1 MKAATQSY
9 LEKVKLLSLDDQE
22 RLLSRMTG
30 KLPKRLQKDKL
41 TKDEAIAIQLELE
54 DEQLQEWRGIM
65 LGLQEKAKKAQEK
78 AAQKAAKEKEALAK
92 KAKAA
97 EEKLAKKAASEQQ
110 KLAKKNTP
118 KKPAVKATKAKS
130 AEIESAVPTLVTP
143 KK

>member
-9 LEKVKLLSLDDQE
+9 LDKVKSLSLDDQE

-65 LGLQEKAKKAQEK
+65 VGLQEKARKAQEK

-110 KLAKKNTP
+110 KLAKKNAP
-118 KKPAVKATKAKS
+118 KKPAAKNTKAKETS
-130 AEIESAVPTLVTP
+130 IESAVPTLVPT

>member
-65 LGLQEKAKKAQEK
+65 VSLQEKAKKVQEK
-78 AAQKAAKEKEALAK
+78 AAQKAEKEKEALAK

-110 KLAKKNTP
+110 KLAKKNAP
-118 KKPAVKATKAKS
+118 KKPAAKNTKAKEAS
-130 AEIESAVPTLVTP
+130 IESDVPTLVP
-143 KK
+143 AKK

>member
-65 LGLQEKAKKAQEK
+65 VGLQEKAKKAQEK

-92 KAKAA
+92 KTKAA

-110 KLAKKNTP
+110 KLAKKNAT
-118 KKPAVKATKAKS
+118 KKTAVKATKAKS
-130 AEIESAVPTLVTP
+130 AEIESAVPTLGTP

>member
-65 LGLQEKAKKAQEK
+65 LALQEKAKKAQEK

-110 KLAKKNTP
+110 KLAKKNAS
-118 KKPAVKATKAKS
+118 KKPAVKATKAKGS
-130 AEIESAVPTLVTP
+130 EIESAVPTLVTP

>member
-41 TKDEAIAIQLELE
+41 TKEEAIAIQLELE

-65 LGLQEKAKKAQEK
+65 VSLQEKAKKAQEK

-110 KLAKKNTP
+110 KLAKKNAT
-118 KKPAVKATKAKS
+118 KKPVAEKTKAKGS
-130 AEIESAVPTLVTP
+130 EVESAVPTLVTP

>member
-9 LEKVKLLSLDDQE
+9 LDKVKLLSLDDQE

-41 TKDEAIAIQLELE
+41 TKDEAMAIQLELE

-65 LGLQEKAKKAQEK
+65 VSLQEKAKKVQEK
-78 AAQKAAKEKEALAK
+78 AAQKAQKEKEALAK

-97 EEKLAKKAASEQQ
+97 EEKLAKKAANEQQ
-110 KLAKKNTP
+110 KLAKKNAP
-118 KKPAVKATKAKS
+118 KKTVVKNTKAKD
-130 AEIESAVPTLVTP
+130 AGIESEVPTLVP
-143 KK
+143 AKK

>member
-9 LEKVKLLSLDDQE
+9 LDKVKSLSVDDQE

-41 TKDEAIAIQLELE
+41 TKEEAIAIQLELE

-78 AAQKAAKEKEALAK
+78 AAQKAEKEKEALLK

-110 KLAKKNTP
+110 KLAKKNAP
-118 KKPAVKATKAKS
+118 KKPAAKNTKAKD
-130 AEIESAVPTLVTP
+130 AGIESAVPTLVP
-143 KK
+143 AKK

>member
-30 KLPKRLQKDKL
+30 KLAKRLQKDKL

-65 LGLQEKAKKAQEK
+65 VGLQEKAKKAQEK

-110 KLAKKNTP
+110 KLAKKNAT
-118 KKPAVKATKAKS
+118 KKPAAEKTKAKGS
-130 AEIESAVPTLVTP
+130 EIESAVPTLVTP

>member
-65 LGLQEKAKKAQEK
+65 VGLQEKAKKAQEK
-78 AAQKAAKEKEALAK
+78 AAQKALKEKEALAK

-110 KLAKKNTP
+110 KLAKKNAT
-118 KKPAVKATKAKS
+118 KKPASKNTKAKDL
-130 AEIESAVPTLVTP
+130 AIESAVPTLGTP

>member
-9 LEKVKLLSLDDQE
+9 LDKVKSLSLDDQE

-41 TKDEAIAIQLELE
+41 TKEEAIAIQLELE

-65 LGLQEKAKKAQEK
+65 TSLQEKAKKAQEK
-78 AAQKAAKEKEALAK
+78 AAQKAEKEKEALAK

-110 KLAKKNTP
+110 KLAKKNAP
-118 KKPAVKATKAKS
+118 KKPVAKNTKAKET
-130 AEIESAVPTLVTP
+130 AIESAVPTLVP
-143 KK
+143 AKK

>member
-1 MKAATQSY
+1 MDKRI
-9 LEKVKLLSLDDQE
+9 LIVDDQE

-41 TKDEAIAIQLELE
+41 TKEEAIAIQLELE

-65 LGLQEKAKKAQEK
+65 TSLQEKAKKAQEK
-78 AAQKAAKEKEALAK
+78 AAQKAEKEKEAVLK

-110 KLAKKNTP
+110 KLAKKNAP
-118 KKPAVKATKAKS
+118 KKPAAKKATAKKAPAKIK
-130 AEIESAVPTLVTP
+130 AEP
-143 KK
+143 KKAPAKKAPKKSK

>member
-65 LGLQEKAKKAQEK
+65 VSLQEKAKKVQEK
-78 AAQKAAKEKEALAK
+78 AALKAEKEKEALAK

-110 KLAKKNTP
+110 KLAKKNAP
-118 KKPAVKATKAKS
+118 KKPAAKNTKAKEAS
-130 AEIESAVPTLVTP
+130 IESAVPTLVP
-143 KK
+143 AKK

>member
-9 LEKVKLLSLDDQE
+9 LDKVKSLSLDDQE

-65 LGLQEKAKKAQEK
+65 VSLQEKAQKAQEK
-78 AAQKAAKEKEALAK
+78 AAQKAEKEKEALVK

-110 KLAKKNTP
+110 KLAKKSAL
-118 KKPAVKATKAKS
+118 KKPVAAKKAKS
-130 AEIESAVPTLVTP
+130 KDLEIESAVPTLVP
-143 KK
+143 SK

>member
-9 LEKVKLLSLDDQE
+9 LDKVKSLSLDDQE

-41 TKDEAIAIQLELE
+41 TKEEAIAIQLELE

-65 LGLQEKAKKAQEK
+65 VSLQEK
-78 AAQKAAKEKEALAK
+78 AAQKAEKEKEALAK

-110 KLAKKNTP
+110 KLAKKNAP
-118 KKPAVKATKAKS
+118 KKPAAKNTKAKETS
-130 AEIESAVPTLVTP
+130 IESAVPTLVPT